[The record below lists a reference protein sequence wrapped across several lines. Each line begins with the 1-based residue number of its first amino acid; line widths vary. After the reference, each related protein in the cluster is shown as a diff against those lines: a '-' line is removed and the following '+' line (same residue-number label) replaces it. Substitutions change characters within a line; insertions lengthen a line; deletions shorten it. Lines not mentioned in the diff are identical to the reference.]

1 MSINNKKSIQTFMA
15 DSTSKKENSKKKAL
29 KKLEKLNKRENRKEN
44 NNKGKSLED
53 MIVYVDVL
61 GNFTDVPPHL
71 QDKEADLLNNKRLES
86 DNRDVFIEGMVD
98 IYNDSKGFGFIQRNS
113 GEDIFVHFRA
123 IQGDGYRSLQDGQK
137 VEFTVVEGQ
146 KGLQAEE
153 VTKVD

>member
-1 MSINNKKSIQTFMA
+1 MA

-98 IYNDSKGFGFIQRNS
+98 IYNDSKGFGFIKVPTSN
-113 GEDIFVHFRA
+113 DKIFFHFKESKELLKVGDQVQFKKEMSEKGFRA
-123 IQGDGYRSLQDGQK
+123 IQISK
-137 VEFTVVEGQ
+137 
-146 KGLQAEE
+146 KIN
-153 VTKVD
+153 